1 MHQEGNW
8 NFESGANTL
17 RIKRITH
24 QIKDDNNNKNQ
35 ETVQNTIKIIIY

>member
-17 RIKRITH
+17 RRKRITH

-35 ETVQNTIKIIIY
+35 ETQYKTQ